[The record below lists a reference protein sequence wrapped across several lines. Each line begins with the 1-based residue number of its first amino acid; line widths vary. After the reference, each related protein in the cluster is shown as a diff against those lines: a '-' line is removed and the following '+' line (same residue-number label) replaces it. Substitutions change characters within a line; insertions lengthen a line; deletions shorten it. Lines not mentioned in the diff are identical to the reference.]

1 MNFTNIYSRAAQQIK
16 FKKMPVRTRA
26 GSSPVRSSDN
36 RTGPEVFVTAP
47 SLKSNDNRY
56 RRSSVGVVGAL
67 KGRPRRDTTTSS
79 DISSENEVGSESPG
93 TKQIQFSAQEEII
106 APKGDDASDASSE
119 KLEEEGE
126 LEGEMD
132 GSNREEDLF
141 GESVGSALFSE
152 FGATAGSGSLLN
164 QAGGIAGS
172 LDGPSSPLGISQR
185 HATAE
190 SAKKSKGLP
199 PELQA
204 LPPPRPISTLESSSA
219 LTAMLKARKEKP
231 ANPLDSFALLSDKSL
246 TAPLY
251 IKVYVPFSS
260 DPDTPLDMPMVR
272 DSKANGL
279 SSSVMVME
287 AIGLALWKYVEEG
300 LQPPLEGDKLNVN
313 RWNLRMVEDGEV
325 DYDFPALGRNRPI
338 VDFTSNN
345 NRAAAARGRSR
356 SKPYDEFALVQ
367 ASAAE
372 FRENEKN
379 FPKFSTGTATDTTEE
394 AETTPLALVST
405 QNTTSS
411 TSSTSRPQPMLGQPF
426 PSALNDSSLTPADR
440 PAVPISHA
448 TPRIGTTKTLK
459 IRYIDVERSSTRT
472 TTVSTSTDSYIAE
485 ILDSVCKRWGLDKG
499 SFILKVVDTN
509 TAVPP
514 DRTVEALGD
523 ITYLD
528 IVRRRFA
535 GGPAPFAG
543 SPVSSSPNA
552 PLLVATG
559 TDSTA
564 KKGKN
569 KDEGQMLHPL
579 AQQQD
584 ALGGYYRRYHVI
596 RKQSMGLA
604 APSQRVLVF
613 DNDYM
618 HIMAGETGKTLWET
632 AGKTTSV
639 SFGDV
644 VGSKVSRRH
653 PKSFRVVVL
662 RGNDATEQKR
672 YDFEAKN
679 AVEAIEIVDEIKK
692 NMKQY
697 QI

>member
-1 MNFTNIYSRAAQQIK
+1 
-16 FKKMPVRTRA
+16 MPVRDRA

-36 RTGPEVFVTAP
+36 RAGPEVLVTAP
-47 SLKSNDNRY
+47 SVRSNDNRF
-56 RRSSVGVVGAL
+56 RRSSVGAVDAL

-93 TKQIQFSAQEEII
+93 TRQIHFSSREEII
-106 APKGDDASDASSE
+106 APKGDAASDASSE

-126 LEGEMD
+126 MEAEME
-132 GSNREEDLF
+132 GSNRDEGWL
-141 GESVGSALFSE
+141 GESVGSALSSE

-164 QAGGIAGS
+164 QVRIAGS
-172 LDGPSSPLGISQR
+172 LDGASSPLGISQR
-185 HATAE
+185 RAAAQ
-190 SAKKSKGLP
+190 SPKKSKVAP

-204 LPPPRPISTLESSSA
+204 LPPPRPISTVESSSA

-251 IKVYVPFSS
+251 IKIYVPSS
-260 DPDTPLDMPMVR
+260 SEPNTPLDMPMVR

-287 AIGLALWKYVEEG
+287 AIGLALWRYVEDG

-313 RWNLRMVEDGEV
+313 RWSLRIIEDGEV
-325 DYDFPALGRNRPI
+325 DYDFPALGRNRP
-338 VDFTSNN
+338 VADFTSNN

-356 SKPYDEFALVQ
+356 SKPYDEFALVE
-367 ASAAE
+367 ASPTE

-379 FPKFSTGTATDTTEE
+379 FPKFSTAAASDAA
-394 AETTPLALVST
+394 AEDAESTPLAPTST
-405 QNTTSS
+405 QSTTSTTKS
-411 TSSTSRPQPMLGQPF
+411 TRPQPMLGQPF

-440 PAVPISHA
+440 PAVPTSHA
-448 TPRIGTTKTLK
+448 TPRMGSTKTLK
-459 IRYIDVERSSTRT
+459 IRYVDAERSSTRT

-499 SFILKVVDTN
+499 SFTLKVVDTN

-535 GGPAPFAG
+535 GGPAPIAG

-552 PLLVATG
+552 PLLVASG

-564 KKGKN
+564 KKSKK
-569 KDEGQMLHPL
+569 KDEQMLHPL

-613 DNDYM
+613 DHDYM

-632 AGKTTSV
+632 GGKTTSV

-679 AVEAIEIVDEIKK
+679 AVEAVEIVDEIKK